1 MEIMKKALLDLLIQG
16 KSKNEIVE
24 YINANA
30 DEFEGAKAADVATA
44 VAEALEAHDR
54 QKAIDAAFEVKAAEK
69 SQAVEKVKF
78 EASVKAEVEKQL
90 AGIKKVN
97 PIFAGEGVTKD
108 NSWREKA
115 LQMIRHAA
123 RGEKTQAYELSN
135 QFAAAYRTKATLRGD
150 STTVG
155 GFTVPEE
162 WDSEIL
168 KIMTAQFAIM
178 GEVRERQTSGDTLNV
193 QAITIPSVAWVADQ
207 DTQYTE
213 SNPSFTQSALALRDL
228 SARCNVS
235 NDLLEDSAS
244 NILDELS
251 QVFAEAAGRELGK
264 QWLTGNTSAPDSDPF
279 LGVYF
284 ASGIGSVA
292 SVTGALTYA
301 DLINLIKTVS
311 GRTVVGAKFFMN
323 FKTLAAVMGIVGTDG
338 QPIVKFDMVSGR
350 PNSILGF
357 PIVLVEDMGNTFNG
371 TTDRSTGTS
380 STIILG
386 DMNKYFAL
394 AVKGGLRIA
403 VSEHIRF
410 DYNQVQVRL
419 LKRCAWGI
427 PSTVAGAFA
436 RLHTFSV

>member
-1 MEIMKKALLDLLIQG
+1 MEKMKKAILDLLIQG

-30 DEFEGAKAADVATA
+30 TEFEGVKSEEISAAV
-44 VAEALEAHDR
+44 VEALDAHER
-54 QKAIDAAFEVKAAEK
+54 QKAVSAGFESKEAQKKAAEDK
-69 SQAVEKVKF
+69 AKF

-90 AGIKKVN
+90 AGVKAAN

-108 NSWREKA
+108 NSWKSKA

-123 RGEKTQAYELSN
+123 RGEKSQAYELSN
-135 QFAAAYRTKATLRGD
+135 QFASAYRTKATLRGD

-178 GEVRERQTSGDTLNV
+178 AEVRERQTSGDTLNLNAV
-193 QAITIPSVAWVADQ
+193 TIPSVAWVADQ

-228 SARCNVS
+228 TARCNVS
-235 NDLLEDSAS
+235 NDLLEDSAA
-244 NILDELS
+244 NIIDELS
-251 QVFAEAAGRELGK
+251 QVFAEAVGRELGK
-264 QWLTGNTSAPDSDPF
+264 QWLSGNTSAPDSDPF
-279 LGVYF
+279 NGIYF
-284 ASGIGSVA
+284 TSGIGSVA
-292 SVTGALTYA
+292 SLTGSLGYA
-301 DLINLIKTVS
+301 DLINLMKQIT
-311 GRTVVGAKFFMN
+311 GRTAAGSKFFMN

-338 QPIVKFDMVSGR
+338 QPIVKYDMVSGR
-350 PNSILGF
+350 PSSMFGF
-357 PIVLVEDMGNTFNG
+357 PIVLVDDMANTFNA

-380 STIILG
+380 SSIILG
-386 DMNKYFAL
+386 DVNKYFGV

-410 DYNQVQVRL
+410 DYNQVQVRV

-427 PSTVAGAFA
+427 PSTVASAFA